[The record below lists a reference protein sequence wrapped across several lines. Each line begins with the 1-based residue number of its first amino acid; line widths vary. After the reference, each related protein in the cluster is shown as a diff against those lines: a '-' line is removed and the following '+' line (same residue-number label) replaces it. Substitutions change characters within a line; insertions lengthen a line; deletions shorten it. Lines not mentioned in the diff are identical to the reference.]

1 MILKKLIVENFRQF
15 RGAHTI
21 EFASEAD
28 RNVTLIL
35 AYNTFGKSAL
45 LNAINFALYGEVQSD
60 LDDPSHLLN
69 FEAEKSREKHF
80 TISLEFE
87 FQGNSYHIER
97 KRIYTYHGN
106 SKVSVHDEEK
116 LYHIETKSGSWKEI
130 PHLQQ
135 LINRAIPKEMA
146 PHFIFH
152 GEKRVTQFA
161 TSGTHKEVGEAIR
174 KILGCHLIEL
184 AMKDLLVIG
193 KRIEVA
199 VAKASG
205 DAEVEMLQTTLTS
218 FEEKLRDIEE
228 KIERKEDEIDAKQT
242 EREKLGEQLRDHE
255 RTKDLKSRLEASERA
270 RASCEENRNKVQRE
284 VWRWVK
290 DSAITV
296 ASSAV
301 AVTALEA
308 IDQEELRGRIP
319 PDYQETFIRGLLDGR
334 ICICNRELTKG
345 SPEWNAVEA
354 LLQPGGKKDVLDA
367 VLRVKSSADRYM
379 RSISRAK
386 TELSVFEDRLR
397 SLNSELGGYER
408 DIEEHKQ
415 RLQGV
420 DVKELAKKAE
430 QYNRLDSEV
439 QELNKRIGDLE
450 RKKKVELLPEIEKF
464 KKEIERKVR
473 SRPEV
478 EKKRRIVDLVGE
490 ISVFLNQHLVKYED
504 EARKTVLQ
512 YTNENLGVMHRD
524 KEAFFDSKFNL
535 GLREKDT
542 KIQGGKSTG
551 EAQLLVLAFTSALI
565 KFCSE
570 REQQDDE
577 FLIPGTVAPLVLDAP
592 FGQLDSVFQT
602 AAISWIPKMARQVV
616 LFVSD
621 SQARFL
627 QESKEAMER
636 VGTCY
641 VIQIPPGPRPT
652 RPYLI
657 DGQNYPG
664 QNSRE
669 DKSTSLQRI
678 W

>member
-15 RGAHTI
+15 RGIHTI
-21 EFASEAD
+21 EFASEKD
-28 RNVTLIL
+28 RNVTLVL

-45 LNAINFALYGEVQSD
+45 LNAINFALYGEVQPD

-69 FEAEKSREKHF
+69 FEAEKSGEKHF
-80 TISLEFE
+80 SISLEFE
-87 FQGNSYHIER
+87 FQGTYHIER
-97 KRIYTYHGN
+97 KRFYTYHGN
-106 SKVSVHDEEK
+106 SKVTAHDEEK
-116 LYHIETKSGSWKEI
+116 LYHIEGKSGSWKEI

-135 LINRAIPKEMA
+135 LINRAIPREMA

-193 KRIEVA
+193 KKVEIA
-199 VAKASG
+199 VARASG
-205 DAEVEMLQTTLTS
+205 DAEVEMMQTTLNS
-218 FEEKLRDIEE
+218 FEEKLQDIVG
-228 KIERKEDEIDAKQT
+228 KIERKEDEIDAKRT
-242 EREKLGEQLRDHE
+242 ERERLGGQLRDHE
-255 RTKDLKSRLEASERA
+255 RTKELKSLLEAAEKA

-301 AVTALEA
+301 AVAALEA

-319 PDYQETFIRGLLDGR
+319 PDYQETFIRGLLDGHM
-334 ICICNRELTKG
+334 CICNRDLTEG
-345 SPEWNAVEA
+345 SSEWDAVKA
-354 LLQPGGKKDVLDA
+354 LLQPSGKKDVLDA
-367 VLRVKSSADRYM
+367 VLRAKSSADRYM

-386 TELSVFEDRLR
+386 TELSLSEDRLR

-420 DVKELAKKAE
+420 DVKDLAKKAE
-430 QYNRLDSEV
+430 QYNRLDTEI
-439 QELNKRIGDLE
+439 QLLNKHIGDLD
-450 RKKKVELLPEIEKF
+450 RKRKVELQPEIDKF
-464 KKEIERKVR
+464 KKEIERKIK
-473 SRPEV
+473 SRPEI
-478 EKKRRIVDLVGE
+478 EKKRRIVDLAGE
-490 ISVFLNQHLVKYED
+490 LFAFLNQQLIKYED
-504 EARKTVLQ
+504 EARKKVLQ

-524 KEAFFDSKFNL
+524 KEAFFDIKFNL
-535 GLREKDT
+535 GLRERDT

-570 REQQDDE
+570 REQQEDE

-621 SQARFL
+621 AQARFL
-627 QESKEAMER
+627 QESNEAMER
-636 VGTCY
+636 VGACY

-652 RPYLI
+652 RPYVI
-657 DGQNYPG
+657 NGQTYPS
-664 QNSRE
+664 QNTQQ
-669 DKSTSLQRI
+669 DKSTSIQRI

>member
-21 EFASEAD
+21 EFACEAD

-45 LNAINFALYGEVQSD
+45 LNAINFALYGEVQPD
-60 LDDPSHLLN
+60 LDDSTHLLN

-80 TISLEFE
+80 SVSLEFE
-87 FQGNSYHIER
+87 FQGNSYHVER

-106 SKVSVHDEEK
+106 SKVTAHDEEK

-174 KILGCHLIEL
+174 KILGCHLVEL
-184 AMKDLLVIG
+184 AIKDLLVIG
-193 KRIEVA
+193 KKIEFA

-205 DAEVEMLQTTLTS
+205 DAELEMLQTTLTS
-218 FEEKLRDIEE
+218 FEEKLRDVEE
-228 KIERKEDEIDAKQT
+228 KIQRKEDEIDAKQT

-255 RTKDLKSRLEASERA
+255 RTKDLKYRLEASERA

-319 PDYQETFIRGLLDGR
+319 PDYQETFIRGLLDGNM
-334 ICICNRELTKG
+334 CICNRELTKG
-345 SPEWNAVEA
+345 SAEWNAVEA

-367 VLRVKSSADRYM
+367 VLRAKSSADRYM

-386 TELSVFEDRLR
+386 TELSGFEDRLR

-420 DVKELAKKAE
+420 DVKDLAKKAE
-430 QYNRLDSEV
+430 LYNRLDTEV

-450 RKKKVELLPEIEKF
+450 RKKKVELLPEIDKF
-464 KKEIERKVR
+464 KKEIERKIR

-490 ISVFLNQHLVKYED
+490 ISAFLNQQLVKYED
-504 EARKTVLQ
+504 EARKKVLQ

-524 KEAFFDSKFNL
+524 KEAFFDPKLNL

-570 REQQDDE
+570 RERQDDE

-636 VGTCY
+636 VGACY

-657 DGQNYPG
+657 DGQNYAG